1 MPQAVLAGHCGAFVA
16 VWGQDLSAVDFE
28 GRLTAA
34 GKAVEETLAELLASS
49 PIAGEI
55 ARPERLIEAMR
66 YATLAGGK
74 RLRPFLTVEAARLF
88 GVEGQGVLRA
98 AASVEFVHC
107 YSLVHDDLPAMDD
120 DDLRRGRPTTHRA
133 YDEATAILVGDTLLT
148 LAFDVLADE
157 RPSPT
162 PPFASGWSAR
172 SPALPASAA
181 WRVGRCS
188 TWRRRAAS
196 LRTQSP
202 LALGDTEILR
212 LQAMKTGALLNAAVE
227 MGAIIGRADKAA
239 REALRSY
246 GHMLGQ
252 AFQIADD
259 LLDVEA
265 DAATI
270 GKATGKDQSMGKAT
284 LIGLWGVEA
293 SRNRLSGLVAEAE
306 KALAAFR
313 RESRRAAPSGP
324 LRRGPEALR
333 RPALLQADGT
343 SWRHS
348 RARFPSPAQRRVAD
362 PRGRSRQTNRRRAG
376 PRPLRPA

>member
-1 MPQAVLAGHCGAFVA
+1 
-16 VWGQDLSAVDFE
+16 
-28 GRLTAA
+28 
-34 GKAVEETLAELLASS
+34 
-49 PIAGEI
+49 
-55 ARPERLIEAMR
+55 MR

-133 YDEATAILVGDTLLT
+133 YDEATAILVGDSLLT

-157 RPSPT
+157 KTEPDPAVRVGLVGALAR
-162 PPFASGWSAR
+162 ASGIGGMAGGQMLDLE
-172 SPALPASAA
+172 AE
-181 WRVGRCS
+181 GRF
-188 TWRRRAAS
+188 TADAK
-196 LRTQSP
+196 P

-306 KALAAFR
+306 KALASFR

-324 LRRGPEALR
+324 LRRGAEALR

-348 RARFPSPAQRRVAD
+348 RARFPSPGQRRVAD